1 MAGSELNRT
10 LKDHFKY
17 FGPAALIVIFS
28 FAVALVFVK
37 PAPPRNIII
46 GTGGSEG
53 AYFHFGHEFKKIL
66 AREGTH
72 LEVRTTDG
80 AVDNLRLL
88 EGGEIDIA
96 FVHGGTSSKATLE
109 DLMSL
114 GSLYYEAIWAF
125 YRNDVPLLSYR
136 DSKGLRI
143 GTGDMGS
150 LTQRLAE
157 KVLPIHGVYL
167 ENVDFVE
174 IHGSQGADMLIDGS
188 LDIAFMVFGYE
199 APVIQRVLRSKEL
212 TPVSWERAEA
222 IARKN
227 RQLSIV
233 TLPRGIVDFD
243 PDIPNHD
250 LLMLAPT
257 AQLVI
262 RSDFH
267 PALIYLI
274 IEAAREIFSPGGVF
288 EEAGEFPSLKLI
300 DFKTNKEI
308 RQFYRSGPT
317 FLRRYLPFWLATFI
331 DRMKIMLVPLVVILI
346 PFIKIMPPLYRWR
359 KRHKIFR
366 WYRELEF
373 LDPELNYEEIKDRLP
388 ECLAR
393 LDKLEQKVSNVNVPL
408 GYRESM
414 YNLRIHIDMIRT
426 RLIKTNE
433 NNLCADLEH
442 IPPENQRKA

>member
-1 MAGSELNRT
+1 MAGLELNRT
-10 LKDHFKY
+10 LKDYLKY
-17 FGPAALIVIFS
+17 FGPGALIVIIS

-53 AYFHFGHEFKKIL
+53 SYFQFGQEFKKIL
-66 AREGTH
+66 AREGIH
-72 LEVRTTDG
+72 LEVLTTDG

-88 EGGEIDIA
+88 EAGEIDIA
-96 FVHGGTSSKATLE
+96 FVHGGISSKATIE
-109 DLMSL
+109 DLKSL

-125 YRNDVPLLSYR
+125 YRNDVPLSSYR

-143 GTGDMGS
+143 GTGGVGS
-150 LTQRLAE
+150 FTQRLAE
-157 KVLPIHGVYL
+157 KGLPVLGIHP

-188 LDIAFMVFGYE
+188 LDFALMVFGYE
-199 APVIQRVLRSKEL
+199 APVLQRVLRSKEL
-212 TPVSWERAEA
+212 APYSWRRVEA

-227 RQLSIV
+227 RHLSIV

-250 LLMLAPT
+250 LIMLAPA
-257 AQLVI
+257 AQLVV

-300 DFKTNKEI
+300 DFKTTREI
-308 RQFYRSGPT
+308 RRLYSSGPS
-317 FLRRYLPFWLATFI
+317 FLRRYFPFWLATFI
-331 DRMKIMLVPLVVILI
+331 DRMKIMLVPLVVTLI

-366 WYRELEF
+366 WYRELEL
-373 LDPELNYEEIKDRLP
+373 LDPELHYEEIKDRLP

-393 LDKLEQKVSNVNVPL
+393 LDKLEQKVSNVKVPL

-426 RLIKTNE
+426 RLNKMNE
-433 NNLCADLEH
+433 NNPSDDFQH
-442 IPPENQRKA
+442 ISPENHRKA